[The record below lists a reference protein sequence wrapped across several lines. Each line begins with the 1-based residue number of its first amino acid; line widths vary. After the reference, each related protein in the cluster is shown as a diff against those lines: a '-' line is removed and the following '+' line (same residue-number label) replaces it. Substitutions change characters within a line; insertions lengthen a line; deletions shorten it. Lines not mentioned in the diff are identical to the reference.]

1 MAHVPGHARKRPPHA
16 TLPWLLVTLVVLLI
30 AAAAITGAAMS
41 RPRPTI
47 AAAVTHPVPRTPLR
61 VVATSPAP
69 GAQSVLSGQA
79 LTVTVSTPLSPYT
92 PPPTLTPP
100 LTGNWVLATPT
111 VLQFLADEPLLPGS
125 TEKLTVPG
133 GPAGLMSAAGQR
145 LPAAVSVPFTVAP
158 PSMLRM
164 QQLLAELGYLPL
176 SFTPSVPLASLQDLA
191 EPQAGTF
198 SWRWSGLPDAL
209 TSQWAPGTGGVITR
223 GAVMRFETVEGLTT
237 TGTTNPLLWQT
248 LLAAAASH
256 SVDPDP
262 YDYVYV
268 STTLPETATVYR
280 DGSPVYR
287 TLANTGIPAA
297 PTELGTYPVYLRY
310 VVTTMSGTNP
320 TGSHYSDPGIP
331 WVSYFNGGDALHGFI
346 RGSYGW
352 PQSLGCVE
360 MPPDNAEI
368 VWPLTPIGTLVTV
381 A

>member
-16 TLPWLLVTLVVLLI
+16 ALPWLLVALVLLLV
-30 AAAAITGAAMS
+30 AAAAVSGTAMS
-41 RPRPTI
+41 RSRPTV
-47 AAAVTHPVPRTPLR
+47 AAAVTHRVPDTPLR
-61 VVATSPAP
+61 VVSTAPAP
-69 GAQSVLSGQA
+69 DAQAVSSGQS

-100 LTGNWVLATPT
+100 VTGNWVFASPT
-111 VLQFLADEPLLPGS
+111 VLQFLGDEPLLPGS

-133 GPAGLMSAAGQR
+133 GPGGLLSAAGQR
-145 LPAAVSVPFTVAP
+145 LPATVSVPFTVAP
-158 PSMLRM
+158 PSTIRM
-164 QQLLAELGYLPL
+164 QQLLAQLGYLPL
-176 SFTPSVPLASLQDLA
+176 AFTPSAPLASPQDLA
-191 EPQAGTF
+191 EPQTGAF
-198 SWRWSGLPDAL
+198 SWRWSGLPAAL
-209 TSQWAPGTGGVITR
+209 TSQWDPGSTGAITR

-237 TGTTNPLLWQT
+237 TGTTNPLLWRT
-248 LLAAAASH
+248 LLSAAS
-256 SVDPDP
+256 SGSADPDP

-280 DGSPVYR
+280 DGSPVYQ
-287 TLANTGIPAA
+287 TLANTGIATA
-297 PTELGTYPVYLRY
+297 PTELGTYPVYLRFL
-310 VVTTMSGTNP
+310 VTTMSGTNP
-320 TGSHYSDPGIP
+320 DGTHYSDPGIP

-360 MPPDNAEI
+360 MPPANAAV